1 MSENFNEKNNS
12 NDNNQ
17 LNQGDNSYGSQFG
30 TDDLLQKIG
39 NEINHIHDERP
50 SSNNNSTGSIPA
62 IFEYLPPLI
71 HEMFKKGIGFSIEN
85 TGEVTVKDFYRPST
99 IKMLMNNDETFSIE
113 FRKEN
118 ILISNLDDLINLNY
132 REWKKTGKGKGNYD
146 IPSKC
151 WADLFGEKGLIKK
164 QVVFIPTDD

>member
-1 MSENFNEKNNS
+1 MDENNENNNES
-12 NDNNQ
+12 LNRDNNPE
-17 LNQGDNSYGSQFG
+17 NSQFG
-30 TDDLLQKIG
+30 TEDLLKKIG

-50 SSNNNSTGSIPA
+50 QSNNVSSGSIPA

-99 IKMLMNNDETFSIE
+99 IKMIMNNDESFSVE
-113 FRKEN
+113 MRKEN
-118 ILISNLDDLINLNY
+118 ILISSLDDLINLNY

-146 IPSKC
+146 SPSKC
-151 WADLFGEKGLIKK
+151 WSDLFGEKGLIKR